1 MIETTAAENR
11 EVTIGVNTVEA
22 SHQKIHIADEAAT
35 ITTKLSKDS
44 KMTMMRLQ
52 QLDVD
57 RRADAERQS
66 ETSGA
71 TMVRGTIKAET

>member
-1 MIETTAAENR
+1 MIA
-11 EVTIGVNTVEA
+11 I
-22 SHQKIHIADEAAT
+22 HQKAHIADEAAT
-35 ITTKLSKDS
+35 ITTGHSQDS
-44 KMTMMRLQ
+44 KMTMMRPQ

-57 RRADAERQS
+57 SKADAERQS